1 MDSDKTIYFS
11 KGHGPKFVTRL
22 LFNGL
27 GLWIAA
33 RLSVDITYDD
43 SVVVIAVAA
52 LIFSV
57 INAVIRPIVVV
68 LTLPAILLTLG
79 LFMLVINALMVL
91 LVSALYPPF
100 VVDGFTAAVVAAI
113 IIWIVNYGLSMFF
126 ERSTLETKRS

>member
-1 MDSDKTIYFS
+1 MDNSKTVHFS
-11 KGHGPKFVTRL
+11 KGRGPRFITRL

-27 GLWIAA
+27 GIWIAA
-33 RLSVDITYDD
+33 RLSTSITYDD
-43 SVVVIAVAA
+43 SVVVILVAA
-52 LIFSV
+52 LLFSIV
-57 INAVIRPIVVV
+57 NAIIRPVVVV

-100 VVDGFTAAVVAAI
+100 VVSGFGSAVVAAI

-126 ERSTLETKRS
+126 ERSTLEAR